1 MNHHHTLI
9 LFDVD
14 KTLSESRCKMTE
26 KMKNWLI
33 ALKNKGYT
41 IGIVGGSD
49 FEKQK
54 EQLGD
59 DIRDFFEY
67 TFSENGLVA
76 YHWNK
81 PILYHST
88 VEYPQLTIQK
98 FLRDTFLTEF
108 IDYVLES
115 LSKIKLPFK
124 RGVFIEMRN
133 GMINICP
140 CGRSVTSEER
150 KLFETF
156 DKEHDVRKTLVKILE
171 LKFGKTLKFS
181 IGGTISIDAFP
192 HGWDKTFCLQFVEY
206 QFEKIHFFG
215 DQTQLGGNDY
225 EIYHDKRVIGHQV
238 KNPEDTMNQIQS
250 LFFHE

>member
-1 MNHHHTLI
+1 MNNTLI

-14 KTLSESRCKMTE
+14 KTLSESRCKMT
-26 KMKNWLI
+26 MDMRNLLVV
-33 ALKNKGYT
+33 LKNKGYT

-54 EQLGD
+54 EQLGE

-76 YHWNK
+76 YHWNQ
-81 PILYHST
+81 PILYHSSI
-88 VEYPQLTIQK
+88 EYPQLTIQK
-98 FLRDTFLTEF
+98 FLGDVFLTEF
-108 IDYVLES
+108 IDYVLEA

-150 KLFETF
+150 KMFEVF
-156 DKEHDVRKTLVKILE
+156 DHEHHIRKTLVNILA

-192 HGWDKTFCLQFVEY
+192 HGWDKTFCLQFVQHLY
-206 QFEKIHFFG
+206 KDIHFFG
-215 DQTQLGGNDY
+215 DQTQQGGNDY
-225 EIYHDKRVIGHQV
+225 EIYRDARVIGHQV
-238 KNPEDTMNQIQS
+238 KNPEDTMNQIKT
-250 LFFHE
+250 LFFS